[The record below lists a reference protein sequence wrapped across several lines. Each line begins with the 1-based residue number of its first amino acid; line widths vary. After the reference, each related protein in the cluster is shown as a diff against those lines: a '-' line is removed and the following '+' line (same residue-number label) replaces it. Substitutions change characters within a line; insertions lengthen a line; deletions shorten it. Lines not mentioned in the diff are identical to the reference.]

1 MNERMQILNMLS
13 EGKITVEEANQLLR
27 AIDEP
32 ASEETREK
40 PRWLRVR
47 VSEGGI
53 EKVKVNIP
61 LALARMALSLIPS
74 SAMVQINDKGIVL
87 NQLLNEE
94 LPATGKIVD
103 IQDGDDSVEVYVE

>member
-27 AIDEP
+27 AIEEP
-32 ASEETREK
+32 AVDDRAEK

-47 VSEGGI
+47 VSEGGT
-53 EKVKVNIP
+53 EKVKVNLP

-74 SAMVQINDKGIVL
+74 SAMVQINAKGIDL
-87 NQLLNEE
+87 DRLLNED

-103 IQDGDDSVEVYVE
+103 IQDGDNAVEVYVE